1 MRDYII
7 FKNIK
12 SSSLEGL
19 MICELPPITKPEM
32 RTSIIEIDGKDG
44 DIIEELGYASYQK
57 TLQIG
62 LTRNFDINQIIKYF
76 SGSGD
81 LVLSNEPD
89 KVYKATIYSKVDYE
103 KLLRFK
109 TAEVEFHVQP
119 YKYLL
124 NEAPFE
130 LNITN
135 ETELKVSN
143 VGLEK
148 SKPIIT
154 LYGEGEVQLSING
167 SDIFSINIDDEYVV
181 INSIEEEAYKENVLK
196 NRNMLGE
203 FPILEIGI
211 NTIKWTGNLN
221 KIIIE
226 PKSRWI

>member
-154 LYGEGEVQLSING
+154 LYGEGEIQISING

-181 INSIEEEAYKENVLK
+181 VNSIEEEAYKENVLK

-203 FPILEIGI
+203 FPVLEIGI
-211 NTIKWTGNLN
+211 NTIKWTGNLK

>member
-143 VGLEK
+143 IGLEK

-203 FPILEIGI
+203 FPILEIVI

>member
-19 MICELPPITKPEM
+19 LICELPPITKPKM
-32 RTSIIEIDGKDG
+32 RTSIVEIDGKDG
-44 DIIEELGYASYQK
+44 DIIEELGYESYQK
-57 TLQIG
+57 ILHVG
-62 LTRNFDINQIIKYF
+62 LTRNFDINKIIKYF

-89 KVYKATIYSKVDYE
+89 KVYKATIYSKVDYDR
-103 KLLRFK
+103 LLRFK
-109 TAEVEFHVQP
+109 TAEIEFHVQP

-130 LNITN
+130 LDITN
-135 ETELKVSN
+135 ETELEVSN

-154 LYGEGEVQLSING
+154 LYGEGEIQLSING
-167 SDIFSINIDDEYVV
+167 RDVFSVNIDDEYVV
-181 INSIEEEAYKENVLK
+181 INSIEEDAYKENVLK

-203 FPILEIGI
+203 FPVLEIGI
-211 NTIKWTGNLN
+211 NIIKWTGNLN
-221 KIIIE
+221 KIIVE

>member
-12 SSSLEGL
+12 SSSLAGL

-181 INSIEEEAYKENVLK
+181 VNSIEEEAYKENVLK

>member
-12 SSSLEGL
+12 SSSLDGL

>member
-12 SSSLEGL
+12 SSSLDGL

-154 LYGEGEVQLSING
+154 LYGEGEIQISING

-181 INSIEEEAYKENVLK
+181 VNSIEEEAYKENVLK

-211 NTIKWTGNLN
+211 NTIKWTDNLK

>member
-32 RTSIIEIDGKDG
+32 RTSIIDIDGKDG

-109 TAEVEFHVQP
+109 TAEIEFHVQP

>member
-154 LYGEGEVQLSING
+154 LYGEGEIQISING

-181 INSIEEEAYKENVLK
+181 VNSIEEEAYKENVLK

-211 NTIKWTGNLN
+211 NTIKWTGNLK

>member
-12 SSSLEGL
+12 SSSLDGL

-154 LYGEGEVQLSING
+154 LYGEGEIQISING

-181 INSIEEEAYKENVLK
+181 VNSIEEEAYKENVLK

-211 NTIKWTGNLN
+211 NTIKWTGNLK

>member
-32 RTSIIEIDGKDG
+32 RTYIIEIDGKDG

-154 LYGEGEVQLSING
+154 LYGEGEIQISING

-181 INSIEEEAYKENVLK
+181 VNSIEEEAYKENVLK

-211 NTIKWTGNLN
+211 NTIKWTGNLK

>member
-1 MRDYII
+1 
-7 FKNIK
+7 
-12 SSSLEGL
+12 

-154 LYGEGEVQLSING
+154 LYGEGEIQISING

-181 INSIEEEAYKENVLK
+181 VNSIEEEAYKENVLK

-203 FPILEIGI
+203 FPVLEIGI
-211 NTIKWTGNLN
+211 NTIKWTGNLK

>member
-12 SSSLEGL
+12 SSSLDGF

-44 DIIEELGYASYQK
+44 DIVEELGYASYHK
-57 TLQIG
+57 TLQIA

-124 NEAPFE
+124 NEPPIE
-130 LNITN
+130 LDITD
-135 ETELKVSN
+135 ETELIVSN

-154 LYGEGEVQLSING
+154 LYGEGEVQFSING
-167 SDIFSINIDDEYVV
+167 RDVFSINIDDEYVV

-196 NRNMLGE
+196 NRNMLGD
-203 FPILEIGI
+203 FPILEIGN

-221 KIIIE
+221 KIFIE

>member
-32 RTSIIEIDGKDG
+32 RTSIIDIDGKDG

>member
-12 SSSLEGL
+12 SSSFEGL

-181 INSIEEEAYKENVLK
+181 VNSIEEEAYKENVLK

>member
-57 TLQIG
+57 TIQIG

-135 ETELKVSN
+135 ENELKVSN

-181 INSIEEEAYKENVLK
+181 INSVEEEAYKENVLK

-226 PKSRWI
+226 PKSRWL

>member
-57 TLQIG
+57 TLQVG
-62 LTRNFDINQIIKYF
+62 LTRNFDINKIIKYF

-89 KVYKATIYSKVDYE
+89 KVYKATIYSKIDYE

-109 TAEVEFHVQP
+109 TAEIEFHVQP

-211 NTIKWTGNLN
+211 NIIKWTGNL
-221 KIIIE
+221 KRIIIE

>member
-143 VGLEK
+143 IGLEK

>member
-12 SSSLEGL
+12 SSSLDGL

-44 DIIEELGYASYQK
+44 DIVEELGYASYHK
-57 TLQIG
+57 TLQIA

-124 NEAPFE
+124 NEPPIE
-130 LNITN
+130 LDITD
-135 ETELKVSN
+135 ETELIVSN

-154 LYGEGEVQLSING
+154 LYGDGEVQFSING
-167 SDIFSINIDDEYVV
+167 RDVFSINIDDEYVV

-196 NRNMLGE
+196 NRNMLGD
-203 FPILEIGI
+203 FPILEIGN

-221 KIIIE
+221 KIFIE

>member
-57 TLQIG
+57 ILQIG

-154 LYGEGEVQLSING
+154 LYGEGEIQISING

-181 INSIEEEAYKENVLK
+181 VNSIEEEAYKENVLK

-211 NTIKWTGNLN
+211 NTIKWTGNLK

>member
-12 SSSLEGL
+12 SNSLEGL

>member
-203 FPILEIGI
+203 FPVLEIGI
-211 NTIKWTGNLN
+211 NTIKWTGNLK

>member
-181 INSIEEEAYKENVLK
+181 VNSIEEEAYKENVLK

>member
-154 LYGEGEVQLSING
+154 LYGEGEIQISING

-181 INSIEEEAYKENVLK
+181 VNSIEEEAYKENVLK